1 MMKQI
6 ILFNFLLFP
15 LLLLA
20 TENPE
25 QYIKTK
31 IRTNDNITTIKFL
44 IMHPMIGD
52 ERYNNQRDLEE
63 NYITH
68 ITARNSD
75 KIILDIS
82 TSSYLKT
89 NPVLQHKFMGIKQ
102 SKILKY
108 IITDNKEHK
117 NEYTIDTNKSRSRT
131 TSSKVP
137 TSFTK
142 GTVVN
147 YRRLKPKVWEA
158 LNIEEAITELYG
170 IIKNPIK
177 DKINLSG
184 PESTYCDENI
194 PIHISS
200 DIDLESL
207 AIFNDKIE
215 HPAIAI
221 FSIPNNSIIDFNFG
235 IKMFKTC
242 TDYSVVAIG
251 KDRNGNVYKT
261 STKGR
266 IACADGCGGG
276 G

>member
-15 LLLLA
+15 IILLA

-25 QYIKTK
+25 QYIKTQ
-31 IRTNDNITTIKFL
+31 ISSNNNITTVKFL
-44 IMHPMIGD
+44 IRHPMIGD
-52 ERYNNQRDLEE
+52 ERYNNQRHLEE

-68 ITARNSD
+68 ITARNND

-89 NPVLQHKFMGIKQ
+89 NPVLQHKFMGIKK

-117 NEYTIDTNKSRSRT
+117 NEYTIDTNKSRSKA
-131 TSSKVP
+131 TSSKVA
-137 TSFTK
+137 TSFKK
-142 GTVVN
+142 GTIVN

-158 LNIEEAITELYG
+158 LNIEEAIAELYG
-170 IIKNPIK
+170 MIKNPIK
-177 DKINLSG
+177 DKINISG
-184 PESTYCDENI
+184 PESTYCYENI

-215 HPAIAI
+215 RPAIAI

-242 TDYSVVAIG
+242 TDYSIVVIG

-266 IACADGCGGG
+266 IACADACGGG